1 LLDRYGRV
9 LETVSVIS
17 RRFGLCSATAAQTTR
32 DVIITRDTRR
42 RISPADAAFAN
53 RKVSD

>member
-9 LETVSVIS
+9 LETVSAIS

-32 DVIITRDTRR
+32 DVIVTRDMRR
-42 RISPADAAFAN
+42 RVSSAGAAFAN
-53 RKVSD
+53 RKVQD

>member
-32 DVIITRDTRR
+32 DVIVTRDMRR
-42 RISPADAAFAN
+42 RVFIGGRRF
-53 RKVSD
+53 R